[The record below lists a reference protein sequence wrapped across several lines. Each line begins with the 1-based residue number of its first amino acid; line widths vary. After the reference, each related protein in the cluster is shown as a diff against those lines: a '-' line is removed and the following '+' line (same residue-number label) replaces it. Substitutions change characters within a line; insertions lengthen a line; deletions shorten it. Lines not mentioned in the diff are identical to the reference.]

1 LFFFR
6 TRRTIREGV
15 DIDRVDHGSEEGEM
29 EPTLDAAGSQQK
41 TAGFR
46 YVECPHCHH
55 EVMERADGKC
65 LACGKNRLETAGVNP
80 EMTML
85 TIENIS
91 ELPACCFMCGTD
103 TRRMQEF
110 SWTFLINP
118 YSLSPWMIPL
128 VRLMSYLPGSEYRTT
143 ERLRLPTCPE
153 CGKQAKKVKP
163 LSVWSGLD
171 CRMEVHRIF
180 RQRFEEVNGKARLEW
195 EAESRVNTAPRDERV
210 FLSGVGMK
218 I

>member
-1 LFFFR
+1 
-6 TRRTIREGV
+6 
-15 DIDRVDHGSEEGEM
+15 M
-29 EPTLDAAGSQQK
+29 EPALDARGGERQS
-41 TAGFR
+41 TGFR